1 MAACR
6 AHNLFESARG
16 CWPELYQEPAGRI
29 SIEKSKV
36 ESPKSKVILVPSLDL
51 GRARSSLRSGSPP
64 RTLGFG
70 PPCSRPSLSR
80 PIPANM

>member
-36 ESPKSKVILVPSLDL
+36 ESPKSKIILVPSLDL
-51 GRARSSLRSGSPP
+51 GRARHASPL
-64 RTLGFG
+64 RTLDFG